1 MSIEQILLHFFEREK
16 NTTNREEVMLQ
27 KLQLKF
33 ENNRASK
40 NTKKG
45 KHWENAPY
53 LAQIGAVNFARKLV
67 CWLELVEMRFG
78 GVSLKGKSR
87 QEKVAGE
94 KILSEIA

>member
-1 MSIEQILLHFFEREK
+1 
-16 NTTNREEVMLQ
+16 MLQ

-40 NTKKG
+40 KYKKKENIG
-45 KHWENAPY
+45 KNAPY

-78 GVSLKGKSR
+78 GVSLKGKNR